1 MDAIRL
7 RRAKSSAYREPWR
20 TSRSF
25 CKPEVAG
32 SIPARSTPK
41 GPGNGA
47 FLLFVLSWR
56 HVGIAA
62 FENNMETAARRPV
75 TPPPECPG
83 VDSPGASRYP

>member
-20 TSRSF
+20 TPRSF

-62 FENNMETAARRPV
+62 FENNMETAGP
-75 TPPPECPG
+75 
-83 VDSPGASRYP
+83 ASRDPSA

>member
-32 SIPARSTPK
+32 SIPARCTP

-62 FENNMETAARRPV
+62 FENNMETAGP
-75 TPPPECPG
+75 
-83 VDSPGASRYP
+83 ASRDPSA